1 MTSMENCT
9 NIIVSTQSRITT
21 WKWHSPMISIAQ
33 IAMSVCLSKSP
44 DHSVTTNW
52 DFTDALFVTRNKEEK
67 KMSTYTER
75 LPYTGSPEY
84 DKHFWNAMRGHDSS
98 FDELSKGYSTGTGL
112 YAMPNSSDNKYM
124 TSLEKESL
132 FRNIGTVIKAYG
144 SGYRVFAKDSNDIAQ
159 WVAENEAIPIYD
171 GIEDFTINT
180 VDSWKLAALVKMDE
194 AFIHDASFNIEN
206 YLIKRFAKNFGRAED
221 NAFINGNGTEMPTG
235 ILNATG
241 GAEVAVTIGQITY
254 DDVISLYFS
263 VKPEYRKNA
272 VWLMNDVTALALRT
286 LKDDAGNYLWRDS
299 DDTILGKKVIMTEF
313 MPDAESG
320 SKPIAFGDFS
330 YYWVIGR
337 RPIGVRT
344 LTEKF
349 AALDQLGYLAYE
361 FLDGK
366 LIRPEAVKVIQISEV
381 IG

>member
-1 MTSMENCT
+1 
-9 NIIVSTQSRITT
+9 
-21 WKWHSPMISIAQ
+21 
-33 IAMSVCLSKSP
+33 
-44 DHSVTTNW
+44 
-52 DFTDALFVTRNKEEK
+52 
-67 KMSTYTER
+67 MSTYTER

-84 DKHFWNAMRGHDSS
+84 DKHFWNAMRGRESS
-98 FDELSKGYSTGTGL
+98 FDELSKGYSTGIGL
-112 YAMPNSSDNKYM
+112 YALPNSSDNKYM
-124 TSLEKESL
+124 AALEKESL
-132 FRNIGTVIKAYG
+132 FRGIGTVIKAYG
-144 SGYRVFAKDSNDIAQ
+144 SGYRIFAKDSSDIAQ
-159 WVAENEAIPIYD
+159 WVAENDAVPIYD

-194 AFIHDASFNIEN
+194 AFVHDASFDIEN

-221 NAFINGNGTEMPTG
+221 NAFINGNGNEMPTG

-241 GAEVAVTIGQITY
+241 GAEVAATVDNISY
-254 DDVISLYFS
+254 DDVISLFFS

-272 VWLMNDVTALALRT
+272 VWLMNDKTALALRT

-299 DDTILGKKVIMTEF
+299 DDTILGKKVIMSEF
-313 MPDAESG
+313 MPDAETG

-344 LTEKF
+344 LSEKF

-366 LIRPEAVKVIQISEV
+366 LIRPEAVKVIQMKSAAPEA
-381 IG
+381 

>member
-1 MTSMENCT
+1 
-9 NIIVSTQSRITT
+9 
-21 WKWHSPMISIAQ
+21 
-33 IAMSVCLSKSP
+33 
-44 DHSVTTNW
+44 
-52 DFTDALFVTRNKEEK
+52 
-67 KMSTYTER
+67 MSTYTER

-84 DKHFWNAMRGHDSS
+84 DKHFWNAMRGNESS
-98 FDELSKGYSTGTGL
+98 YAELSKGRNIETGT
-112 YAMPNSSDNKYM
+112 YAIPNSSESKYM
-124 TSLEKESL
+124 AALEKESL
-132 FRNIGTVIKAYG
+132 FRQIGTVIKAYG
-144 SGYRVFAKDSNDIAQ
+144 NGYRIFAKDSGDLAQ
-159 WVAENEAIPIYD
+159 WVAENDAIPIYD

-194 AFIHDASFNIEN
+194 AFIHDASFDIEN

-221 NAFINGNGTEMPTG
+221 NAFINGSGTEMPTG
-235 ILNATG
+235 ILNDTG
-241 GAEVAVTIGQITY
+241 GAEVVATIDDISY
-254 DDVISLYFS
+254 DDVIDLYFS

-272 VWLMNDVTALALRT
+272 VWLMNDKTALALRK
-286 LKDDAGNYLWRDS
+286 LKDEVGNYLWRDS

-337 RPIGVRT
+337 KPIGVRT
-344 LTEKF
+344 LSEKF

-366 LIRPEAVKVIQISEV
+366 LIRPEAVKVIQMKTAAPEA
-381 IG
+381 

>member
-1 MTSMENCT
+1 
-9 NIIVSTQSRITT
+9 
-21 WKWHSPMISIAQ
+21 
-33 IAMSVCLSKSP
+33 
-44 DHSVTTNW
+44 
-52 DFTDALFVTRNKEEK
+52 
-67 KMSTYTER
+67 MSTYTER
-75 LPYTGSPEY
+75 LLFTGSPEY
-84 DKHFWNAMRGHDSS
+84 DKHFWNAMRGRDSS
-98 FDELSKGYSTGTGL
+98 LNELSKGYSPGTGL

-124 TSLEKESL
+124 TALEKESL
-132 FRNIGTVIKAYG
+132 FRGIGTVIKAYG
-144 SGYRVFAKDSNDIAQ
+144 SGYRIFAKDSNDLAQ
-159 WVAENEAIPIYD
+159 WVAENDAIPIYD
-171 GIEDFTINT
+171 GIEDFTVNT

-241 GAEVAVTIGQITY
+241 GAEVAVTISQITY
-254 DDVISLYFS
+254 NDVIRLYFS

-272 VWLMNDVTALALRT
+272 VWLMNDKTALALRT
-286 LKDDAGNYLWRDS
+286 LKDNAGNYLWRDS
-299 DDTILGKKVIMTEF
+299 DDTILGKKVIMSEF
-313 MPDAESG
+313 MPDVDSS